1 MNIASLALA
10 LALALPAAAPA
21 AGLAES
27 IGRLVA
33 NSPAAR
39 SAFWGV
45 QVVDL
50 KTGRTLY
57 QLNPNHF
64 FVPASNTKL
73 FSIAL
78 ALARLGPDYT
88 FTTRVMADGAPD
100 AAGVVHGSLHL
111 AGGGDPNLSPRDIP
125 YHMGP
130 ATGDPLAAIEELA
143 SQVAARGVQRVE
155 GDVIGDDTWYVWQPY
170 PDGWSI
176 EDPEYEYGAPVSAL
190 TVGDNTLTLAIRP
203 GEREGDPAVLVLNPA
218 LEYYNIDNRIRTSGA
233 AEAGRIRFERA
244 AHTFELQL
252 WGAIALGGRGHDLLL
267 GIEDP
272 ALYAA
277 LALRQALEKRG
288 IAVTGEAR
296 ARHQYPNTIS
306 DLRQAAAA
314 PAAPEGAELA
324 RRTSAPLVEDLRI
337 TAKVSQN
344 LHAEMA
350 LRAVA
355 RARRNIGSREAGLAE
370 MEDFLSEAGIASTAY
385 SIHDGSGLSRSNLVT
400 PAAVVKL
407 LRHMYAGARRDDWI
421 SLLPVGGQDGT
432 LSSRFGGA
440 AAGRIHAKTGS
451 LSHVN
456 ALSGYA
462 LRANGD
468 WVAFSILVNNAN
480 APAGEIRAVIDR
492 ICTLILD

>member
-1 MNIASLALA
+1 MKTASLALA
-10 LALALPAAAPA
+10 LVLALPAAAPA
-21 AGLAES
+21 APLAES
-27 IGRLVA
+27 IGRLLA

-39 SAFWGV
+39 AAFWGLE
-45 QVVDL
+45 VVDL
-50 KTGRTLY
+50 KTGRILY
-57 QLNPNHF
+57 QLNPNRF
-64 FVPASNTKL
+64 FIPASNTKL
-73 FSIAL
+73 FSISL
-78 ALARLGPDYT
+78 ALARLGPGYT
-88 FTTRVMADGAPD
+88 FSTRVLADSPPD
-100 AAGVVHGSLHL
+100 AAGVLDGPLCL

-130 ATGDPLAAIEELA
+130 VTGDPLAAIEELA
-143 SQVAARGVQRVE
+143 SQVAAHGVRRVE

-170 PDGWSI
+170 ADGWSI
-176 EDPEYEYGAPVSAL
+176 EDPQYEYGAPVSAL
-190 TVGDNTLTLAIRP
+190 AINDNTLTLAVRP
-203 GEREGDPAVLVLNPA
+203 GEREGDPAALVLNPA
-218 LEYYNIDNRIRTSGA
+218 LEYYTIDNRIRTTGA
-233 AEAGRIRFERA
+233 AETGPIRFERA

-252 WGAIALGGRGHDLLL
+252 WGEIALGGRVLDLSL

-288 IAVTGEAR
+288 ITVTGEAR

-306 DLRQAAAA
+306 DLRRAAVP
-314 PAAPEGAELA
+314 PAAPEGVELA
-324 RRTSAPLVEDLRI
+324 RRTSAPLVEDLRV

-385 SIHDGSGLSRSNLVT
+385 TFHDGSGLSRSNLVT
-400 PAAVVKL
+400 PATVVKL
-407 LRHMYAGARRDDWI
+407 LRHMYAGARRDDLI
-421 SLLPVGGQDGT
+421 SVLPVGGQDGT
-432 LSSRFGGA
+432 LSGRFGGA

-451 LSHVN
+451 LAHVN

-480 APAGEIRAVIDR
+480 APASEIRAVMDR
-492 ICTLILD
+492 ICTLILN

>member
-1 MNIASLALA
+1 MKLAQFALA
-10 LALALPAAAPA
+10 MAMAMPAAAPA
-21 AGLAES
+21 AGVAEA
-27 IGRLVA
+27 IGRLLA
-33 NSPAAR
+33 SSPAAR

-45 QVVDL
+45 EVVDL
-50 KTGRTLY
+50 KTGGALY
-57 QLNPNHF
+57 QLNQDRF

-73 FSIAL
+73 FALSL

-88 FTTRVMADGAPD
+88 FTTRAMADGAPD
-100 AAGVVHGSLHL
+100 AAGVLHGPLRL
-111 AGGGDPNLSPRDIP
+111 IGGGDPNLSPRDIP

-130 ATGDPLAAIEELA
+130 VTGDPLTAIEELA
-143 SQVAARGVQRVE
+143 SQVAARGVQRIE
-155 GDVIGDDTWYVWQPY
+155 GDIIGDDTWYVWQPY
-170 PDGWSI
+170 ADGWSI
-176 EDPEYEYGAPVSAL
+176 DDPEYEYGAPVSAL
-190 TVGDNTLTLAIRP
+190 TINDNALALSVRP
-203 GEREGDPAVLVLNPA
+203 GEREGDPATLGLKPA
-218 LEYYNIDNRIRTSGA
+218 LEYYSIDNRLRTV
-233 AEAGRIRFERA
+233 EAGGPRSVRFERA

-252 WGAIALGGRGHDLLL
+252 WGTIPLGGRAQNLLL

-288 IAVTGEAR
+288 IAVTGEAV
-296 ARHQYPNTIS
+296 ARHQYPNMVA
-306 DLRQAAAA
+306 DLRHADPP
-314 PAAPEGAELA
+314 PAQEGVELA
-324 RRTSAPLVEDLRI
+324 RRISAPLVEDLRI

-370 MEDFLSEAGIASTAY
+370 LEDFLKEAGIAPAGYT
-385 SIHDGSGLSRSNLVT
+385 IHDGSGLTRSNLVT
-400 PAAVVKL
+400 PSTVVKL
-407 LRHMYAGARRDDWI
+407 LRHMYAGPQRDNWI

-432 LSSRFGGA
+432 LSGRFGGA

-462 LRANGD
+462 QRGNGD
-468 WVAFSILVNNAN
+468 WVAFSILANNAN
-480 APAGEIRAVIDR
+480 APAGEIRAVMDR
-492 ICTLILD
+492 VCTLLLE